1 MGHVWIGMAEVSI
14 GPHCILELSGAGAFV
29 WCATQANG
37 ESMFIQK
44 AEEMLTHYGL
54 IPVGFEN
61 VRCVDDL
68 TGISEDLAEIVMR
81 AGENPDYVL
90 YGTFQTFN
98 HHTA

>member
-14 GPHCILELSGAGAFV
+14 GPHCTLELGGVGAYV

-37 ESMFIQK
+37 ESTFIQK
-44 AEEMLTHYGL
+44 AEKMLTHYGL
-54 IPVGFEN
+54 ISIGFED
-61 VRCVDDL
+61 VHPVEDL
-68 TGISEDLAEIVMR
+68 EVISEDLAEIVMR
-81 AGENPDYVL
+81 AEENPDYVL